1 MLRVEALNLID
12 ASATFLGQVGDV
24 HVSVAQ
30 NISHGKRRVP
40 EAIDTANAVGHRI
53 VPKDFAT

>member
-12 ASATFLGQVGDV
+12 AIASFLGQVEDV
-24 HVSVAQ
+24 HLTVAQ
-30 NISHGKRRVP
+30 NYSHGKRRVP

>member
-24 HVSVAQ
+24 HVIVEQ
-30 NISHGKRRVP
+30 NNSHGKRRVP